1 MARQVVLADASPL
14 IALGIAGQLP
24 LLRDLFGKVKT
35 TAIVLGEV
43 APGGE
48 RPLPAEAEILQ
59 AVRAKWLTS
68 LDRDWNEPAF
78 TFLDPGEASV
88 LRAASHLRAP
98 CLLIVDDLPA
108 RAAAKNL
115 GFSVTG
121 TAGILI
127 SAKRRGLLPAVRPV
141 LERLHANGF
150 RLSTELINAVLAET
164 GEG

>member
-1 MARQVVLADASPL
+1 MARQIVLADASPL

-24 LLRDLFGKVKT
+24 LLRALFGKVKT

-59 AVRAKWLTS
+59 AVRAKWLTL
-68 LDRDWNEPAF
+68 LDRDWSEPVF

-88 LRAASHLRAP
+88 LRAASNLRAS
-98 CLLIVDDLPA
+98 CLLLVDDLPA
-108 RAAAKNL
+108 RAAAKNS
-115 GFSVTG
+115 GFAVTE
-121 TAGILI
+121 TAGILV

-141 LERLHANGF
+141 LETLHAKGF
-150 RLSTELINAVLAET
+150 RLSTQLIKGIMVEA
-164 GEG
+164 GES